1 MPKEK
6 FLDLIVSWMDETFES
21 SLELL
26 DDSTADNLITS
37 LSLLVLKE
45 RSKKKLG
52 VAADLDFTELNE
64 LLYWSTSKKSIDF
77 FSQNQNAFLYVFF
90 FLLECRQMVKD
101 SSQSMWCMN
110 ATQKDEALILFCQM
124 HEMYN
129 EFITFAP
136 KECQKTINNEVNQTL
151 KDICI

>member
-1 MPKEK
+1 
-6 FLDLIVSWMDETFES
+6 MDETFES

-64 LLYWSTSKKSIDF
+64 LLY
-77 FSQNQNAFLYVFF
+77 
-90 FLLECRQMVKD
+90 
-101 SSQSMWCMN
+101 
-110 ATQKDEALILFCQM
+110 
-124 HEMYN
+124 
-129 EFITFAP
+129 
-136 KECQKTINNEVNQTL
+136 
-151 KDICI
+151 